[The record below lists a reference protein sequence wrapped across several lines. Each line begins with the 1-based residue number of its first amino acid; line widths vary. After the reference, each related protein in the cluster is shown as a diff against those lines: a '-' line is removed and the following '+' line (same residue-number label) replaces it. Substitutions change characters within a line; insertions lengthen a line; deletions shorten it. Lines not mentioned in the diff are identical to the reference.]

1 MKTIASARKACA
13 TRRAALRRAGFGC
26 SLLGLGKEYVLG
38 FSLGAAAAAAAAA
51 EKVTLPRKRKRLMR
65 RNFGVWGNLVMVMML
80 AVALDGGV
88 GLFFCVLRTH
98 STLKIDVRLFK

>member
-26 SLLGLGKEYVLG
+26 SLLGLGKEYLFG
-38 FSLGAAAAAAAAA
+38 FSLGAAAAAAA
-51 EKVTLPRKRKRLMR
+51 EKVTLPRKRKSLMR